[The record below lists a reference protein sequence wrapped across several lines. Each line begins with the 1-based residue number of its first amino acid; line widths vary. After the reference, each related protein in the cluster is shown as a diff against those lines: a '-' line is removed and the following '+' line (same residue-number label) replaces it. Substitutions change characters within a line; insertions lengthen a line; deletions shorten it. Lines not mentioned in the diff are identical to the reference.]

1 MLTTLQKVK
10 YYLDIDFSDTSED
23 WFLQELIAQV
33 DDTIEMYCN
42 RKFKKAIYTEEVKG
56 YETLWAKNTPIHDV
70 LELVSEDNEDISC
83 RFTEDKIL
91 IKRNK
96 NVTITG
102 GVTPITPIIKSYFIV
117 YEGGYETV
125 PAVLSKVATEMVA
138 IAFEEARNQTIS
150 VKNRSEGSVNQTFI
164 DKVTI
169 QDRHKDILDNYKI
182 MHI

>member
-1 MLTTLQKVK
+1 MLTTLQRVK
-10 YYLDIDFSDTSED
+10 YYLDIDFADTSQD
-23 WFLQELIAQV
+23 FILQELIAQAT
-33 DDTIEMYCN
+33 DAIETYCN
-42 RKFKKAIYTEEVKG
+42 RKFERKIYTESVQG
-56 YETLWAKNTPIHDV
+56 AETLWVKNTPIHDV
-70 LELVSEDNEDISC
+70 LELVSEDNEDVSC

-102 GVTPITPIIKSYFIV
+102 GVTPIAPIIKSYFIT

-150 VKNRSEGSVNQTFI
+150 VKNRSEGSVNQTFV
-164 DKVTI
+164 DKVAI